1 MNIKITILIFILLHS
16 PLSIADTQPVD
27 FNSCAGE
34 IIASSVLIAK
44 AGYKSNRNI
53 SIKRT
58 KRWWTALEVKLKQS
72 GRADFEVQAI
82 TQGVIMDAVNRR
94 QKIINNS
101 KKNGASSFKA
111 LEDFVEGQIPL
122 LRSCLKAHNK
132 NALMLSKKATIR

>member
-72 GRADFEVQAI
+72 GRADIEVQAI

-101 KKNGASSFKA
+101 KKNGLSSFKA

-132 NALMLSKKATIR
+132 DALMLSKKATTR